1 MADFIRIVKATE
13 NNLKNVSVAIPKQRF
28 VVITGPSGSGKSTLA
43 LDIIQRESQRQY
55 MELNGMT
62 TNFINK
68 PKMESISGLSPS
80 IGIGQQKTTNRNPR
94 STVGTVTDMYTY
106 LRVIYEKL
114 GMRECP
120 NCHERVRKRKEMNE
134 ESETMSCSACG
145 FEMTNLKK
153 AHFSFNTI
161 EGACEACSGLGKK
174 LGIRAEQVIDVEK
187 SLNEGAV
194 TIWNSVLT
202 DHYSNSVGAA
212 AKHYGFPFDKG
223 LAVKEWTA
231 EQKDLLYYG
240 VESEEFK
247 KHYPEMDIPKTV
259 AKGKFEG
266 VLTGLWRRY
275 QEKDGNSG
283 EAEFFFQQICPEC
296 QGTKLKK
303 QSREV
308 TVSGKSISEVSQI
321 SVEAI
326 LEWVEGITQDFDAND
341 ESVAASLVFELAE
354 KIKRIIHVGIG
365 YLSMERQSATLSG
378 GEAQRLRLATIL
390 SSSLTGVLYI
400 LDEPTVG
407 LHPKDTQGLV
417 DVLKQLRELGNSVLV
432 IEHDVDV
439 MKQAD
444 WIIDLGPG
452 AGIKGGQIVGEGTLD
467 ELMEQKNSVTGAY
480 LKETDGPATTHRKG
494 TGRHITIHNAHKNN
508 LKNVSVSFPLGSFI
522 AVTGVSGSGKSS
534 LLFEILAASGEEG
547 HVQDGYDSI
556 TGKEGLSRMVTVDQS
571 SLTRMQ
577 RSNVATFTDVYTL
590 FRNLFAKLPQAKESG
605 LTAKHFSFNTEGG
618 RCEHCQGM
626 GFVFTPMYFLPD
638 LEIVCPVC
646 FGKRFKDEV
655 LSVTYKGQSISDILN
670 VSIEESIGFFTGQN
684 KIVSTIELLCEVGLG
699 YLKWG
704 QTLTTLSGGE
714 GQRLKLAKDLNRN
727 SRGETLYILDEP
739 TTGLHPSDVKKLLLL
754 LNKLVDEGHTV
765 IVVEHNTQIIKE
777 ADWVIDLGPEGG
789 NEGGRIIA
797 EGTPEEIKACRKSYT
812 GMYL

>member
-1 MADFIRIVKATE
+1 MTDYIHIKGASE
-13 NNLKNVSVAIPKQRF
+13 NNLKNVSLAIPKQQF
-28 VVITGPSGSGKSTLA
+28 VVITGPSGSGKSTLV

-80 IGIGQQKTTNRNPR
+80 IGIGQQQSTNRNPR

-106 LRVIYEKL
+106 LRIIYEKL
-114 GMRECP
+114 GVRECP
-120 NCHERVRKRKEMNE
+120 NCHEKIRKPKDLDE
-134 ESETMSCSACG
+134 ESETMFCSACG
-145 FEMTNLKK
+145 YEMANLKK

-174 LGIRAEQVIDVEK
+174 LGIRTEQVIDDEK

-194 TIWNSVLT
+194 VIWNSAIT
-202 DHYSNSVGAA
+202 DYYGNSAMAA
-212 AKHYGFPFDKG
+212 AKHYGFTLDKD
-223 LAVKEWTA
+223 LPIKEWTTV
-231 EQKDLLYYG
+231 QKDLLYYG
-240 VESEEFK
+240 VEDERFTK
-247 KHYPEMDIPKTV
+247 NYPKVQPPKTV

-266 VLTGLWRRY
+266 VLTGMWRRY
-275 QEKDGNSG
+275 REKGGNSG
-283 EAEFFFQQICPEC
+283 EADFFFQQLCPEC

-308 TVSGKSISEVSQI
+308 TVGGKTISDVSHT
-321 SVEAI
+321 SLELI
-326 LEWVEGITQDFDAND
+326 LEWVEEISGDFKRND
-341 ESVAASLVFELAE
+341 ESVAVSLVFELSE

-390 SSSLTGVLYI
+390 GSSLTGVLYI
-400 LDEPTVG
+400 LDEPTAG

-417 DVLKQLRELGNSVLV
+417 DVLKKLQELGNSVLV
-432 IEHDVDV
+432 IEHDIDV

-452 AGIKGGQIVGEGTLD
+452 AGINGGEIVGEGTLPV
-467 ELMEQKNSVTGAY
+467 LMKQEKSVTGAY
-480 LKETDGPATTHRKG
+480 LKEEKAQITMRRKG
-494 TGRHITIHNAHKNN
+494 NGQSITIHNAHKNN
-508 LKNVSVSFPLGSFI
+508 LKNITVSIPMGCFN

-534 LLFEILAASGEEG
+534 LLFDILAASGEEG
-547 HVQDGYDSI
+547 HVKDGYDKI
-556 TGKEGLSRMVTVDQS
+556 TGKEGIKRMVTVDQS

-577 RSNVATFTDVYTL
+577 RSNVATYTEVYTL

-638 LEIVCPVC
+638 LEVVCPVC
-646 FGKRFKDEV
+646 SGKRFKEKV
-655 LSVTYKGQSISDILN
+655 LAVTYKGQSISDILN
-670 VSIEESIGFFTGQN
+670 ASIEESVDFFIGQN
-684 KIVSTIELLCEVGLG
+684 KIVSTIELLSEVGLG

-714 GQRLKLAKDLNRN
+714 GQRLKLAKELNRHAK
-727 SRGETLYILDEP
+727 GETLYILDEP
-739 TTGLHPSDVKKLLLL
+739 STGLHPNDVKKLLVL

-765 IVVEHNTQIIKE
+765 IIVEHNTQIIRQ

-789 NEGGRIIA
+789 AAGGSVIA
-797 EGTPEEIKACRKSYT
+797 QGTPEDIKACEDSYT
-812 GMYL
+812 GIYL

>member
-1 MADFIRIVKATE
+1 MVDFIRIEGASE

-55 MELNGMT
+55 MELNGMS

-80 IGIGQQKTTNRNPR
+80 IGIGQQQSANRNPR

-120 NCHERVRKRKEMNE
+120 NCHELVRRPPELDE
-134 ESETMSCSACG
+134 ESETMPCSACG
-145 FEMTNLKK
+145 FDMTNLKK
-153 AHFSFNTI
+153 AHFSFNTV

-174 LGIRAEQVIDVEK
+174 LGIREEQVIDLEK

-202 DHYSNSVGAA
+202 DHYSNSVVAA
-212 AKHYGFPFDKG
+212 AKHYGFPLDKD

-247 KHYPEMDIPKTV
+247 KHYPAIGIPKTV

-275 QEKDGNSG
+275 KEKGGNSG
-283 EAEFFFQQICPEC
+283 EADLFFQETCPDC

-303 QSREV
+303 ESREV
-308 TVSGKSISEVSQI
+308 TVSGKSISDVSQI
-321 SVEAI
+321 SLEAI

-365 YLSMERQSATLSG
+365 YLSMERQSSTLSG

-390 SSSLTGVLYI
+390 GSSLTGVLYI
-400 LDEPTVG
+400 LDEPTAG

-439 MKQAD
+439 MRQAD

-452 AGIKGGQIVGEGTLD
+452 AGVNGGQIVGEGTLD
-467 ELMEQKNSVTGAY
+467 ELMEQAQSVTGAY
-480 LKETDGPATTHRKG
+480 LKEEQKPIQARRKG
-494 TGRHITIHNAHKNN
+494 NGRHITIHNAHKNN

-534 LLFEILAASGEEG
+534 LLFDVLAGSGEEG
-547 HVQDGYDSI
+547 HIKDGYDRI
-556 TGKEGLSRMVTVDQS
+556 TGTQELSRMVTVDQTG
-571 SLTRMQ
+571 LTRMQ
-577 RSNVATFTDVYTL
+577 RSNVATYTEMYTL
-590 FRNLFAKLPQAKESG
+590 LRNLFAKLPQAKKRG
-605 LTAKHFSFNTEGG
+605 MTAKHFSFNTEGG
-618 RCEHCQGM
+618 RCEHCLGM

-638 LEIVCPVC
+638 LEVVCPVC
-646 FGKRFKDEV
+646 SGKRFKEEV
-655 LSVTYKGQSISDILN
+655 LAVTYKGQSISDILD
-670 VSIEESIGFFTGQN
+670 VSIEESSDFFEGQN
-684 KIVSTIELLCEVGLG
+684 KIISTIELLCEVGLG

-714 GQRLKLAKDLNRN
+714 GQRLKLAKELNRKAK
-727 SRGETLYILDEP
+727 GETLYIFDEP
-739 TTGLHPSDVKKLLLL
+739 STGLHPNDIKKLLLL

-765 IVVEHNTQIIKE
+765 IIVEHNTQIIRE

-789 NEGGRIIA
+789 NGGGRVIA
-797 EGTPEEIKACRKSYT
+797 EGTPEQIAACKASYT
-812 GMYL
+812 GRFL

>member
-1 MADFIRIVKATE
+1 MADFIRIVKASE

-80 IGIGQQKTTNRNPR
+80 IGIGQQQTTNHNPR

-120 NCHERVRKRKEMNE
+120 NCHEKVRRPPELDE
-134 ESETMSCSACG
+134 ESEMMPCSACG
-145 FEMTNLKK
+145 FHMKNLKK
-153 AHFSFNTI
+153 AHFSFNTV

-174 LGIRAEQVIDVEK
+174 LGIRAERVVDEGK
-187 SLNEGAV
+187 SLNAGAV
-194 TIWNSVLT
+194 TVWNAAVTEYYGKSV
-202 DHYSNSVGAA
+202 VAA
-212 AKHYGFPFDKG
+212 AKHYGFVIDKD
-223 LAVKEWTA
+223 LAVENWTA
-231 EQKDLLYYG
+231 EQKDLLLYG

-247 KHYPEMDIPKTV
+247 KHHPQTPSPKTV

-275 QEKDGNSG
+275 NEKGGNLA
-283 EAEFFFQQICPEC
+283 EADFFFQQTCQEC

-303 QSREV
+303 ESRQV
-308 TVSGKSISEVSQI
+308 TVAGKSISDVSQI
-321 SVEAI
+321 PMDAI
-326 LEWVEGITQDFDAND
+326 LAWVEEISLGFEAND
-341 ESVAASLVFELAE
+341 ESVASSLVYELAE

-365 YLSMERQSATLSG
+365 YLSMERQSSTLSG

-390 SSSLTGVLYI
+390 GSSLTGVLYI
-400 LDEPTVG
+400 LDEPTAG
-407 LHPKDTQGLV
+407 LHPKDIQGLV

-452 AGIKGGQIVGEGTLD
+452 AGINGGQIVGEGTLD
-467 ELMEQKNSVTGAY
+467 ELMEQQNSVTGAY
-480 LKETDGPATTHRKG
+480 LKEEPPAIKMRRTG
-494 TGRHITIHNAHKNN
+494 NGRHVAIHNAYKNN
-508 LKNVSVSFPLGSFI
+508 LKNITVAFPLGSFI

-534 LLFEILAASGEEG
+534 LLFGILAASVETDHIKE
-547 HVQDGYDSI
+547 GYDEI
-556 TGKEGLSRMVTVDQS
+556 TGTAELSRMVTFGQS
-571 SLTRMQ
+571 GLTRMQ
-577 RSNVATFTDVYTL
+577 RSNVATYTEIYTL
-590 FRNLFAKLPQAKESG
+590 FRNLFAKLPQAKERG
-605 LTAKHFSFNTEGG
+605 LSAKHFSFNTEGG
-618 RCEHCQGM
+618 RCEHCLGM
-626 GFVFTPMYFLPD
+626 GYVFTPMYFLPD
-638 LEIVCPVC
+638 LEVICPVC
-646 FGKRFKDEV
+646 SGNRFKEEV
-655 LSVTYKGQSISDILN
+655 LAVTYKGKSISDILN
-670 VSIEESIGFFTGQN
+670 ISIEESSVFFADQK
-684 KIVSTIELLCEVGLG
+684 KIISTIELLCEVGLG
-699 YLKWG
+699 YLTWG

-714 GQRLKLAKDLNRN
+714 GQRLKLAKELNRN
-727 SRGETLYILDEP
+727 VKGETLYILDEP
-739 TTGLHPSDVKKLLLL
+739 STGLHPNDIKKLLIL

-765 IVVEHNTQIIKE
+765 IIVEHNIQIIKQ

-789 NEGGRIIA
+789 NGGGRIIA
-797 EGTPEEIKACRKSYT
+797 EGTPEEVKLCKKSYT
-812 GMYL
+812 GIYL